1 MSGSSGDWGACCAR
15 TLRLRSVCMRS
26 KWPQRRDWFRPL
38 RPARATHGFRRLE
51 VPGKLHAGGSG
62 HMSAFVTDRQTD
74 RHRGNSSVSFVTD
87 RLLSCSAVALN
98 KLKFTMKDE
107 AVLITSAPIR
117 APHAPSTHLPPSFA
131 SSGVWRALGTSP
143 GDHDDG
149 CGRAARGAPV
159 HGGPCFQRGE
169 AAWR

>member
-38 RPARATHGFRRLE
+38 RPARATHGFRRLGPRKAPCRRSH
-51 VPGKLHAGGSG
+51 VS
-62 HMSAFVTDRQTD
+62 VRYRQTDRQTQT
-74 RHRGNSSVSFVTD
+74 VTVCVYLFCLSFKTD

-117 APHAPSTHLPPSFA
+117 APHAPSTYPLRLRLQVYGERSVVRCVAMVSFCSMTSLA
-131 SSGVWRALGTSP
+131 SLCTL
-143 GDHDDG
+143 
-149 CGRAARGAPV
+149 
-159 HGGPCFQRGE
+159 
-169 AAWR
+169 